1 MKRIVLAIF
10 FALFA
15 VSLQA
20 VELNATVKV
29 NSERI
34 ESANQNLF
42 SSLERAMNSFIN
54 DTQWSSV
61 TFANNERIDCN
72 FSLNVL
78 EQTDNTIKGELYI
91 QARRPVYNSTY
102 ITNTFNYRDRNVEFE
117 YRENQPLEIL
127 QTSIDNN
134 LVAVLAFYCNL
145 IMALDFDSFSPLGG
159 TTFLKNALNIS
170 ITAQS
175 AGWNG
180 WSAFDDNKSKT
191 SIINAFLDES
201 VKSYREMWYAY
212 HRRCLDEMAANP
224 DRGRTTMLTALEVL
238 KDVKKVRNTEIIL
251 QMFGDSKLS
260 EIVSIAGKANAEE
273 KKNLYDLLRNVFP
286 TSSSELEPLKK

>member
-273 KKNLYDLLRNVFP
+273 KKNLYDLLRSVFP